1 MKVLRLESKTGDG
14 VYESSLWAWCMGN
27 CESSKRHP
35 MAREDELMNDNCLE
49 FVERNS
55 DYFNKRYFCED
66 MNFNTMVDKCN
77 YDSTNLPWRYGFL
90 DTKQYLRWVHSRNWR
105 NKLTEN
111 EAVLR
116 VYEVDEKHVC
126 QGHTQIIFMYDKS
139 VCIEEYKPNEY
150 RFFKGI

>member
-1 MKVLRLESKTGDG
+1 
-14 VYESSLWAWCMGN
+14 
-27 CESSKRHP
+27 
-35 MAREDELMNDNCLE
+35 MAHEDELMNDNCLE

-55 DYFNKRYFCED
+55 DYFNTQYVD
-66 MNFNTMVDKCN
+66 MNFHTMANECCTENSD
-77 YDSTNLPWRYGFL
+77 NLPWRYGFL

-116 VYEVDEKHVC
+116 VYEVDEKYVC

-139 VCIEEYKPNEY
+139 VCIEEYKPNKY
-150 RFFKGI
+150 KLFKGI